1 MAFTKFVE
9 TSDTVFIITI
19 CVSFF
24 IWYTF
29 FEYCCQEQHLFYYN
43 LGQWNLLLSYENH
56 SL

>member
-1 MAFTKFVE
+1 MTFIKFVE

-19 CVSFF
+19 FFSFF
-24 IWYTF
+24 ISYAF
-29 FEYCCQEQHLFYYN
+29 FEYCCEEQHLFYYN